1 MPRISAGPA
10 RRFFLS
16 AILGHTRS
24 HASTHGIRKSQP
36 TKGHGDRCRTSLPH
50 NDPGAPVPGPEDPN
64 AGRASPS
71 VRRAGVSIAASWGR
85 SSGSGAG
92 KAGSRAQA
100 QWWR

>member
-24 HASTHGIRKSQP
+24 HASTHGIRNSQP